1 MKKELTTNLKF
12 YQMMVIKPF
21 KNMHSGA
28 FAGASFVARPV
39 GEMCDMIIES
49 PYVNLNMNSRR
60 FK

>member
-39 GEMCDMIIES
+39 GEMCEMIIES
-49 PYVNLNMNSRR
+49 PYVNLNMN
-60 FK
+60 